1 MKLTLTIGIVVL
13 SIAGNVVAQTPNV
26 IESTRAKLNTVEQQK
41 GADLN
46 AALPGVQRTS
56 AKPSPSSVK
65 ATGTTANVAPVA
77 SKPVVASGPS
87 KAGASNSGA
96 AISSST
102 TNTAKATPKI
112 PETKIAKPKTAKSK
126 TAEAKTAEAKT
137 AEAKTVQSKTAQAKT
152 AKPGKAVSSQAVA
165 GDAKAAKSQPAVA
178 VEDTKNP
185 LDAKKDAPKKQISL
199 TGRRDPFLSPVVS
212 RSTGGSGCSNGKRCL
227 AIDQIALKGV
237 VKSET
242 GMIAVVTNALD
253 KAYFLHEND
262 PVFNGYVVRIT
273 GDSIVFNETVQD
285 KIGKSLT
292 REVTK
297 KITAPVV

>member
-65 ATGTTANVAPVA
+65 ATGTTANVAPGA

-112 PETKIAKPKTAKSK
+112 PETKIAKPKTAEAKAVQSK
-126 TAEAKTAEAKT
+126 TAQAKTAKA
-137 AEAKTVQSKTAQAKT
+137 KTAQAKT
-152 AKPGKAVSSQAVA
+152 AKPGKAVSPQAVA

>member
-1 MKLTLTIGIVVL
+1 MKRTLSIGIVVL
-13 SIAGNVVAQTPNV
+13 CIAGTCVAQMPNV
-26 IESTRAKLNTVEQQK
+26 IESTRAKLNTAAEQK
-41 GADLN
+41 GSDLN
-46 AALPGVQRTS
+46 AALPGAQRTS

-65 ATGTTANVAPVA
+65 TTGAAAKVAPAV
-77 SKPVVASGPS
+77 SKPAVASGPT
-87 KAGASNSGA
+87 KAGSNSGA

-112 PETKIAKPKTAKSK
+112 SETKISKPKS
-126 TAEAKTAEAKT
+126 AET
-137 AEAKTVQSKTAQAKT
+137 KTVQSKTAQAKTAQAKT

-165 GDAKAAKSQPAVA
+165 RDAKAAKSQPAVA

-185 LDAKKDAPKKQISL
+185 LDAKKDAPKKQINL

>member
-13 SIAGNVVAQTPNV
+13 SIARNAVAQTPNV

-65 ATGTTANVAPVA
+65 ATGTAANMVPVA
-77 SKPVVASGPS
+77 SKPAVASGPS
-87 KAGASNSGA
+87 KAGASNSGN

-112 PETKIAKPKTAKSK
+112 PETKIAKPKA
-126 TAEAKTAEAKT
+126 

-152 AKPGKAVSSQAVA
+152 AKPGKAVSPQAVA

-185 LDAKKDAPKKQISL
+185 LDAKKDVPKKQISL

>member
-13 SIAGNVVAQTPNV
+13 SIAGNAVAQTPNV

-65 ATGTTANVAPVA
+65 ATGTAANVVPVA
-77 SKPVVASGPS
+77 SKPAAASGPS

-112 PETKIAKPKTAKSK
+112 PETKIAKPKTA
-126 TAEAKTAEAKT
+126 
-137 AEAKTVQSKTAQAKT
+137 EAKTVQSKTAKAKTAQAKT
-152 AKPGKAVSSQAVA
+152 AKLGKAVSPQAVA
-165 GDAKAAKSQPAVA
+165 GAAKSQPAVA

-185 LDAKKDAPKKQISL
+185 LDVKKDVPKKQISL